1 MERIVSLTTF
11 SEERAGNPSLVFW
24 LSRGAEERIAEVER
38 LRREYWTAIQG
49 AQHDGLPP
57 SFADLCSLLNARGI
71 EYLII
76 GGYAVAFHGAPRFT
90 GDLDILVH
98 PSAGQVGSAL
108 DALKEFGFPTQ
119 DLSPE
124 YLLTQE
130 KILQLGRVPVQVH
143 VMTNISGLSWE
154 AAWESR
160 QPGKYG
166 DVAVFFIGREAL
178 MANKRA
184 SGRAKDL
191 ADIEALGE

>member
-1 MERIVSLTTF
+1 MDF
-11 SEERAGNPSLVFW
+11 H
-24 LSRGAEERIAEVER
+24 
-38 LRREYWTAIQG
+38 Q
-49 AQHDGLPP
+49 D
-57 SFADLCSLLNARGI
+57 FADLCSLLNARGI

-90 GDLDILVH
+90 CDLDILIH
-98 PSAGQVGSAL
+98 PSAEEVRSAL

-119 DLSPE
+119 DVSPE

-143 VMTNISGLSWE
+143 VMTNISGLSWR

-166 DVAVFFIGREAL
+166 NVAVFFIGREAL

-184 SGRAKDL
+184 AGPAKDL

>member
-1 MERIVSLTTF
+1 MDLH
-11 SEERAGNPSLVFW
+11 
-24 LSRGAEERIAEVER
+24 
-38 LRREYWTAIQG
+38 Q
-49 AQHDGLPP
+49 D
-57 SFADLCSLLNARGI
+57 FADLCFLLNARGI

-90 GDLDILVH
+90 GDLDILIH
-98 PSAGQVGSAL
+98 PSTEQVSSTL

-124 YLLTQE
+124 FLLTQE
-130 KILQLGRVPVQVH
+130 KILQLGRLPVQIH
-143 VMTNISGLSWE
+143 VMTNISGVSWE

-178 MANKRA
+178 IVNKRA
-184 SGRAKDL
+184 AGRAKDL